1 MLEAVSRS
9 SINEL
14 VGYYPSVAGNPGPA
28 ALPCSAVCRSLN
40 KVEVSKGISW
50 PRVLC
55 AAHHSGH
62 PAHSLPH
69 PLITASPPIQS
80 LTSTPGKSL
89 LPHQG
94 SNKLSL
100 LGQKQIMNKTKKKSN
115 YIQTICTVRYHTASR
130 YLNNGEIW
138 ASYVP
143 V

>member
-40 KVEVSKGISW
+40 RVEVSKRISW

-55 AAHHSGH
+55 AAHHLGH

-69 PLITASPPIQS
+69 PLITASPPIHS

-94 SNKLSL
+94 ANKLSL
-100 LGQKQIMNKTKKKSN
+100 LGQKQKNKTKKKSII
-115 YIQTICTVRYHTASR
+115 YRQYVRYHTASR
-130 YLNNGEIW
+130 YLNNGDIW